1 MKLRKTTSAAMILTL
16 AAFGLTGC
24 GNGESTSPEAAEDTL
39 PETDVTL
46 PTEEE
51 ADAEA
56 DAAIGEEN
64 ADDVFNELTE
74 EIDKELEED
83 G

>member
-1 MKLRKTTSAAMILTL
+1 MKTPTTTLAAMILTL

-24 GNGESTSPEAAEDTL
+24 GNGESTPPEGAGDTL
-39 PETDVTL
+39 PKTDVAL

-56 DAAIGEEN
+56 TDAISEEN

-74 EIDKELEED
+74 EIDKELEE
-83 G
+83 GG